1 MGTSFRSGLVIGFM
15 LLGVLCFSSAQAA
28 QRYRVLVI
36 MSYHETY
43 PWGMEVKEGI
53 DSILSGSCDL
63 TYFYLDTKNNFSS
76 GAAKAR
82 EAYEV
87 YREFRPDGVIAAD
100 DAAQSLFVVPYLK
113 DKVKT
118 PVMFCGVNE
127 DPEKYDFPTPTVSGI
142 LERVHVSESLAFLQ
156 QLVPSVKTF
165 CAIMKEDP
173 SSRGILRQIRQEA
186 DSYPARF
193 VRVVFPKN
201 FSEAVASAKQMR
213 KECDVLFLTPMD
225 GLPAADDSPLTTA
238 DVTPALVKAFGK
250 PTISENAF
258 NVKSG
263 VLCAVIKAGQEQ
275 GATAASMLVK
285 AMGGTP
291 LKSLPVTKNRYG
303 RRMINVTEMNVL
315 GIKPRPVFLVGTEM
329 VRTGD

>member
-1 MGTSFRSGLVIGFM
+1 MVIGFM
-15 LLGVLCFSSAQAA
+15 LLGVISFSSVEAA
-28 QRYRVLVI
+28 ERYRVLVV

-53 DSILSGSCDL
+53 DSVLSGSCDL
-63 TYFYLDTKNNFSS
+63 RYFYLDTKNNFSS

-100 DAAQSLFVVPYLK
+100 DAAQTLFVVPYLRG
-113 DKVKT
+113 KVKT
-118 PVMFCGVNE
+118 PVLFCGVNE
-127 DPEKYDFPTPTVSGI
+127 DPEKYGYPAPNVTGI
-142 LERVHVSESLAFLQ
+142 LERVHISESLAFLQ

-173 SSRGILRQIRQEA
+173 SSRGILRQIRQEV

-201 FSEAVASAKQMR
+201 FGEAVTTAKMMR

-225 GLPAADDSPLTTA
+225 GMPAVGDSPLTTF
-238 DVTPALVKAFGK
+238 DVTPVLVKAFGK

-263 VLCAVIKAGQEQ
+263 VLCAVIKTGQEQ

-291 LKSLPVTKNRYG
+291 LGSLPVRKNRYG
-303 RRMINVTEMNVL
+303 RRMINVTEMNAL